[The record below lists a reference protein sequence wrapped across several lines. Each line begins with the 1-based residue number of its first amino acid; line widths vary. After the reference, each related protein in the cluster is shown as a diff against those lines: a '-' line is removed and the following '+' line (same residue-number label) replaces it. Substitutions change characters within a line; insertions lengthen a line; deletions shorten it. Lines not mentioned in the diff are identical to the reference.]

1 MESAPEE
8 PRVSLDP
15 EGERGDVV
23 TLRFVGKEGDATQLH
38 ELHAAHVAEVLQ
50 GLVGLAG
57 DFSRAGAFGSEPVA
71 SDVLVRPAREG
82 SFIIEVVRE
91 VVENAG
97 PAAAATGVPSLSA
110 VIWWATKSI
119 RAGIED
125 FEYLDNGN
133 VKVKWQDGTAQEI
146 PKAAWDELN
155 KRKRRRKRHLHQI
168 MTPLSDDR
176 VAALEAKDETPPAT
190 ADDDE
195 PAPIT
200 FILDREDYVAVRPSD
215 EVKEDFSVFE
225 VEGQMSAVDFD
236 DAESWR
242 VKTKEQTR
250 KATMADDAFLG
261 RIANG
266 LAVRKSDIFRLEIR
280 EDIVE
285 KNGRTRRYWTILK
298 VVRHKRAA
306 HDDDA

>member
-1 MESAPEE
+1 MENAPEE
-8 PRVSLDP
+8 PVVAAASVD
-15 EGERGDVV
+15 EGGDVV
-23 TLRFVGKEGDATQLH
+23 TLRFVGKEGTADELH

-71 SDVLVRPAREG
+71 SEVLVRPAREG

-91 VVENAG
+91 VVENG
-97 PAAAATGVPSLSA
+97 STVAAATGVPSLSA
-110 VIWWATKSI
+110 VIWWATKSV
-119 RAGIED
+119 RAGVED

-176 VAALEAKDETPPAT
+176 VATLEVTDETPPP
-190 ADDDE
+190 DGEE
-195 PAPIT
+195 PAPPT
-200 FILDREDYVAVRPSD
+200 FTLDREDYMAVRPRD
-215 EVKEDFSVFE
+215 EINEDFIVFE

-250 KATMADDAFLG
+250 KATMADEEFLG